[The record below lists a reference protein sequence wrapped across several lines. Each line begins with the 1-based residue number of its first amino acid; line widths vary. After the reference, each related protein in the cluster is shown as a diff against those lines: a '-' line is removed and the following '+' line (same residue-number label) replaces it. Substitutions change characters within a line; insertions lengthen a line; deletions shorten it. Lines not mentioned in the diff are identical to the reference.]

1 MVGYSEDELVGS
13 PMCQLIHP
21 EDRDSS
27 RTKVRELLAQ
37 KIRSFEISNRYLTRN
52 GASAWARRSVS
63 LLRDANGASKAM
75 IVLAADISETVRQKE
90 KIDLLM
96 REVNH
101 RSKNVL
107 SFVQAIAQQTAAK
120 SPGDFVTRFRQRLHA
135 LAANQDLLVKNEWKG
150 VPIDE
155 LVRTQFAPFEDMIG
169 SRIMF
174 SGRPVWVSA
183 RAAQTLGMALYELAT
198 NAAKYGALGAVR
210 GSITIEWWLHS
221 EGEGQ
226 TFHMSWRERGAVDVS
241 PPAKTGF
248 GSVVIRQMVESSLD
262 AKVELDY
269 SPGGITWLM
278 GCPAKEVLQF
288 EAGK

>member
-1 MVGYSEDELVGS
+1 MN
-13 PMCQLIHP
+13 
-21 EDRDSS
+21 SS
-27 RTKVRELLAQ
+27 RKKFGPSRFQTA
-37 KIRSFEISNRYLTRN
+37 ISQETALPRGQDGRFLF
-52 GASAWARRSVS
+52 
-63 LLRDANGASKAM
+63 LRDANGASKAM

-198 NAAKYGALGAVR
+198 NAAKYGALAPCVVR
-210 GSITIEWWLHS
+210 LRLSGGSTVKEKAKPFICP
-221 EGEGQ
+221 G
-226 TFHMSWRERGAVDVS
+226 VS
-241 PPAKTGF
+241 AAPLTSVRLRRPA
-248 GSVVIRQMVESSLD
+248 SVLSSFAKWSRAASMQKSNSIIRLAASL
-262 AKVELDY
+262 
-269 SPGGITWLM
+269 G
-278 GCPAKEVLQF
+278 
-288 EAGK
+288 